1 MTTIQGLWQ
10 ADLKRNPA
18 IHISRSSGGRA
29 FRGARRDAAVTG
41 RFSMSR
47 LSVFSSPLMLGFEQL
62 EALLDQATKAG
73 DSYPPY
79 NIERML
85 GEPEGTEFWQISL
98 AVAGF
103 STSDLELTLE
113 GKHLVVKGR
122 QKPEEQRDFLHRGIA
137 GRSFQ
142 RSFVLADGME
152 VAEASLAN
160 GLLMILLKR
169 QAPEPLVRRIA
180 IKER

>member
-1 MTTIQGLWQ
+1 
-10 ADLKRNPA
+10 
-18 IHISRSSGGRA
+18 
-29 FRGARRDAAVTG
+29 
-41 RFSMSR
+41 MSR
-47 LSVFSSPLMLGFEQL
+47 LSVFSSPLLLGFDQLEQL
-62 EALLDQATKAG
+62 LEQASKSG
-73 DSYPPY
+73 DGYPPY

-85 GEPEGTEFWQISL
+85 APANGTEHWQISL

-103 STSDLELTLE
+103 SATDIELTVVGRQL
-113 GKHLVVKGR
+113 LVKGR
-122 QKPEEQRDFLHRGIA
+122 PQPDEARDYLHRGIA

-169 QAPEPLVRRIA
+169 YVPEPLVKRIV

>member
-10 ADLKRNPA
+10 AGLKRKCA
-18 IHISRSSGGRA
+18 LHICRPSGGRA
-29 FRGARRDAAVTG
+29 FRGAHRDAAVTG
-41 RFSMSR
+41 LLLMSR
-47 LSVFSSPLMLGFEQL
+47 MSVFSSPLLLGFDEL

-73 DSYPPY
+73 DGYPPY

-85 GEPEGTEFWQISL
+85 EPPHGTEFWQISL

-103 STSDLELTLE
+103 AAADLELTLE
-113 GKHLVVKGR
+113 GKQLLVKGH
-122 QKPEEQRDFLHRGIA
+122 QKPEEGRDFLHRGIA

-160 GLLMILLKR
+160 GLLTILLKR
-169 QAPEPLVRRIA
+169 QAPEPLVRRIE